1 MVDEKIR
8 KRLPP
13 YVSYQTFR
21 NFLIDLQRGIPS
33 RIDHSYWG
41 NHLSGS
47 TRTQLMSA
55 LLFLSLVDGNG
66 MPTNRLKL
74 LVAAKDV
81 RRKDILKQTCTD
93 AFDFIFES
101 SFDTQTGTYA
111 QMQETFH
118 SAFQI
123 SSSVIRKCIKFFVA
137 MTEDAGIP
145 LSPYITKQ
153 IRIHSGAN
161 TKLTGKKSPL
171 KIKRNSVML
180 EAVEEMPEGTTW
192 DKLLL
197 NKFPSFD
204 PSWPDEI
211 KLKWFQ
217 AFDELLRR
225 GITNI

>member
-1 MVDEKIR
+1 MVDEKVR

-21 NFLIDLQRGIPS
+21 NLLVDLQRGIPS

-55 LLFLSLVDGNG
+55 LQFLNLVDGNS

-81 RRKDILKQTCTD
+81 KRTDILKQTCTD
-93 AFDFIFES
+93 AFDFVFQT

-111 QMQETFH
+111 QMQEMFH
-118 SAFQI
+118 SSFQI
-123 SSSVIRKCIKFFVA
+123 SSSVTRKCIKFFVA
-137 MTEDAGIP
+137 MADDAGIP

-153 IRIHSGAN
+153 TRTHSGINNNKTLA
-161 TKLTGKKSPL
+161 KKTL
-171 KIKRNSVML
+171 LRIGTLQN
-180 EAVEEMPEGTTW
+180 VEEVPERTTW

-204 PSWPDEI
+204 PSWPDEL

-225 GITNI
+225 GLTKT

>member
-1 MVDEKIR
+1 MVEERIR

-21 NFLIDLQRGIPS
+21 TFLTDLVRGIPS

-41 NHLSGS
+41 NNLSGS

-81 RRKDILKQTCTD
+81 KRTDILKQTCND
-93 AFDFIFES
+93 AYNFVFQSTFDI
-101 SFDTQTGTYA
+101 QTGTYA
-111 QMQETFH
+111 QLQEMFH
-118 SAFQI
+118 STFQI
-123 SSSVIRKCIKFFVA
+123 SSSVSRKCIKFFVA
-137 MTEDAGIP
+137 MASDAGIP

-153 IRIHSGAN
+153 TRTRSGTISKITA
-161 TKLTGKKSPL
+161 KKSLPR
-171 KIKRNSVML
+171 IGRNLPM
-180 EAVEEMPEGTTW
+180 AQDMEEVPGRMTW

-204 PSWPDEI
+204 PSWPDEL
-211 KLKWFQ
+211 KVKWFQ

-225 GITNI
+225 GLNNT

>member
-1 MVDEKIR
+1 MVDEKVR

-21 NFLIDLQRGIPS
+21 NLLVDLQRGIPS

-55 LLFLSLVDGNG
+55 LQFLNLVDGNS

-81 RRKDILKQTCTD
+81 KRTDILKQTCTD
-93 AFDFIFES
+93 AFDFVFQT

-111 QMQETFH
+111 QMQEMFH
-118 SAFQI
+118 SSFQI
-123 SSSVIRKCIKFFVA
+123 SSSVTRKCIKFFVA
-137 MTEDAGIP
+137 MADDAGIP

-153 IRIHSGAN
+153 TRTHSGINNNKILA
-161 TKLTGKKSPL
+161 KKTLLRIGTSQD
-171 KIKRNSVML
+171 
-180 EAVEEMPEGTTW
+180 VEEVPERTTW

-204 PSWPDEI
+204 PSWPDEL

-225 GITNI
+225 GLTKT

>member
-21 NFLIDLQRGIPS
+21 NFLVDLQRGIPS

-55 LLFLSLVDGNG
+55 LQFLNLVDGNS

-81 RRKDILKQTCTD
+81 KRTDILKQTCTD
-93 AFDFIFES
+93 AFDFVFQT
-101 SFDTQTGTYA
+101 SFDTRTGTYA
-111 QMQETFH
+111 QMQEMFH
-118 SAFQI
+118 STFQI
-123 SSSVIRKCIKFFVA
+123 SSSVTRKCIKFFVA
-137 MTEDAGIP
+137 IADDAGIP

-153 IRIHSGAN
+153 TRTHSGIN
-161 TKLTGKKSPL
+161 TN
-171 KIKRNSVML
+171 KILARKTLPRIGTSQD
-180 EAVEEMPEGTTW
+180 VEEVPERTTW

-204 PSWPDEI
+204 PSWPDEL

-225 GITNI
+225 GLTKT